1 MFSHILTVVKYMTYK
16 VKHLDI
22 KLSALALVTGP
33 LVEKV
38 LPEFRENVFNTAKKD
53 YFNNVVEAWLILAN
67 QGIKEDKDLIKVVV
81 ALIKSKIL

>member
-1 MFSHILTVVKYMTYK
+1 MTYK

-81 ALIKSKIL
+81 NKKRFSFFIG

>member
-1 MFSHILTVVKYMTYK
+1 MTYK

-33 LVEKV
+33 IVEKV